1 MDPRRWPGRRLAL
14 FAVFWPIF
22 SLAAYLVASGRFMA
36 ASGPSGGLAGFS
48 LGSLGPVA
56 AIVLGPPVVALGL
69 WLAGRASRTPP
80 TG

>member
-14 FAVFWPIF
+14 FAMFWPIISF
-22 SLAAYLVASGRFMA
+22 ASYLAISGRFMA

-48 LGSLGPVA
+48 LGSLGLVA
-56 AIVLGPPVVALGL
+56 AIVIGPPVVAFGL